1 MGVPRSRTKPH
12 FLGNGGAWETMR
24 RNNPYIT
31 DTFRNIRNASHG
43 IKGDHA
49 GSDASI
55 GVTTSRS
62 LNPVKSME

>member
-1 MGVPRSRTKPH
+1 MESYETSFPRQQGRVGNDEAEK
-12 FLGNGGAWETMR
+12 FLN
-24 RNNPYIT
+24 T
-31 DTFRNIRNASHG
+31 DTFRNIRNDSHG

-62 LNPVKSME
+62 LKPVKSME